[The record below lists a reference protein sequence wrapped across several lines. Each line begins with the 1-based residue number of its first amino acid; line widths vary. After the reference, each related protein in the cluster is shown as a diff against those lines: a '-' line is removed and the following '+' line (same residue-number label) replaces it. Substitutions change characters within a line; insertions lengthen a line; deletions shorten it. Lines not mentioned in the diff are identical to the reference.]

1 MGNAFSCIDDECAL
15 DVADLLC
22 FVAALTPRPK
32 VRFDAIVNALTVA
45 VVVFRHQHLVYA
57 NAAAEQLR
65 GRLRTKYRSELT
77 VLLRDH
83 LNSLGE
89 KRDVATTIS
98 LLTGQRGEPFYLH
111 VIPLD
116 SSGTDVAVRV
126 RELGT
131 SMGAFRTR
139 YRLSRRE
146 AEVVE
151 LVLLGYRNRDI
162 ANTLGT
168 SPATIKKHLT
178 HVFDKVGVDTRT
190 QLVSRIA

>member
-1 MGNAFSCIDDECAL
+1 MPATTRRA
-15 DVADLLC
+15 
-22 FVAALTPRPK
+22 R
-32 VRFDAIVNALTVA
+32 VRFDAIVHALTVA
-45 VVVFRHQHLVYA
+45 VLVFRHHKLVYA

-65 GRLRTKYRSELT
+65 DRLRAKYRLELT
-77 VLLRDH
+77 VLLGDH
-83 LNSLGE
+83 LKNLGD
-89 KRDVATTIS
+89 KHDTATTMS

-116 SSGTDVAVRV
+116 ASGRDVAVSV
-126 RELGT
+126 RELGS

-151 LVLLGYRNRDI
+151 LVMLGFRNRDI
-162 ANTLGT
+162 ATTLGT
-168 SPATIKKHLT
+168 SPMTIKKHLT

>member
-1 MGNAFSCIDDECAL
+1 VTRPAS
-15 DVADLLC
+15 
-22 FVAALTPRPK
+22 RPK
-32 VRFDAIVNALTVA
+32 VRFDAIVHALTVA
-45 VVVFRHQHLVYA
+45 VVVFRHRHLIYA
-57 NAAAEQLR
+57 NAAAEQLQDR
-65 GRLRTKYRSELT
+65 MRRKYRSELT

-83 LNSLGE
+83 LKSLGE
-89 KRDVATTIS
+89 KREVATTIS

-116 SSGTDVAVRV
+116 ASGTEVAIAV

-131 SMGAFRTR
+131 SMGAFGTR
-139 YRLSRRE
+139 YRLSKRE

-162 ANTLGT
+162 ATTLGT
-168 SPATIKKHLT
+168 SATTVKKHLT